1 VQYSWPVPFFL
12 FGTVCGFHSLI
23 ELIDVIS
30 FIYILRS
37 FTLNN
42 YDTTTYMHGNW
53 ISSDIREML
62 FILLTMQML
71 IWLVPMTFVT
81 FYPEI
86 KHDHFKTCVLVFS
99 MLVEITTDLPELVI
113 LVLWGG
119 WRGHGSFFLIS
130 AMIFDIIMT
139 GKSILFN
146 PVYYQLCSCCDDD
159 EHPVPDGHDILD
171 AAIVYA
177 DAAESGH
184 CAPFEALG
192 CIHASCRACGVH
204 ERDFGVPP
212 HQHTF
217 HPITHGYNNVYYC
230 SCYTSCTNASKRP
243 VTMASGSFT

>member
-1 VQYSWPVPFFL
+1 
-12 FGTVCGFHSLI
+12 
-23 ELIDVIS
+23 
-30 FIYILRS
+30 
-37 FTLNN
+37 
-42 YDTTTYMHGNW
+42 
-53 ISSDIREML
+53 L

-146 PVYYQLCSCCDDD
+146 PVYYQLCS
-159 EHPVPDGHDILD
+159 
-171 AAIVYA
+171 
-177 DAAESGH
+177 
-184 CAPFEALG
+184 
-192 CIHASCRACGVH
+192 
-204 ERDFGVPP
+204 
-212 HQHTF
+212 
-217 HPITHGYNNVYYC
+217 
-230 SCYTSCTNASKRP
+230 
-243 VTMASGSFT
+243 